1 MAGKAKRTADEL
13 ADAREERR
21 VEQAQEESDYWQAK
35 TLQAD
40 HIVQALAK
48 RPTGRPTIYNE
59 DKAALIC
66 ELLSTGLSLNAIC
79 KRDDMPG
86 ISTISRWIEEKPLF
100 RAKYALAREK
110 QADAI
115 FDQCLDIADEAAND
129 ILYDNNG
136 QAMLNNVSVQRAK
149 LRIDTRFRIAGKLNS
164 KYADKG
170 AGVADVLNVTHNNLT
185 IDARALDG
193 EQRDKLRS
201 LLLIAKASET

>member
-1 MAGKAKRTADEL
+1 MAGKAKRTVDDK
-13 ADAREERR
+13 ADAREDRR
-21 VEQAQEESDYWQAK
+21 IAQAQEESDYWAK
-35 TLQAD
+35 VNTRAD
-40 HIVQALAK
+40 MSLGALK
-48 RPTGRPTIYNE
+48 TIGRPSSYTQE
-59 DKAALIC
+59 KADAIC
-66 ELLSTGLSLNAIC
+66 MLLAGGMSLNKIC
-79 KRDDMPG
+79 KRDDMPSMPTVG
-86 ISTISRWIEEKPLF
+86 LWTKENSDFLH
-100 RAKYALAREK
+100 KYTRAREA

-115 FDQCLDIADEAAND
+115 FDECLDIADEAAND
-129 ILYDNNG
+129 ILYDDNG

>member
-1 MAGKAKRTADEL
+1 MARKAKRTADEL
-13 ADAREERR
+13 ANEREERR
-21 VEQAQEESDYWQAK
+21 VEQAIEESSYWNAK
-35 TLQAD
+35 IAGADNVLQAMA
-40 HIVQALAK
+40 VK
-48 RPTGRPTIYNE
+48 RGRPSIYN
-59 DKAALIC
+59 DKTAEHVCAL
-66 ELLSTGLSLNAIC
+66 LAQGLSLHKVC
-79 KRDDMPG
+79 ERDDTPG
-86 ISTISRWIEEKPLF
+86 FSTITRWLEENPSF
-100 RAKYALAREK
+100 RARYVIAREK

-115 FDQCLDIADEAAND
+115 FDECLDIADEAAND
-129 ILYDNNG
+129 ILYDDNG

>member
-1 MAGKAKRTADEL
+1 MASKVKKSATEL
-13 ADAREERR
+13 ANAREERR
-21 VEQAQEESDYWQAK
+21 IEQAQEESSYWQAK
-35 TLQAD
+35 VAGADNVLQA
-40 HIVQALAK
+40 IAL
-48 RPTGRPTIYNE
+48 RNGRPSIYNE
-59 DKAALIC
+59 ECAEKIC
-66 ELLSTGLSLNAIC
+66 ELLASGVSLNKIC
-79 KRDDMPG
+79 QRDDMPG
-86 ISTISRWIEEKPLF
+86 ISTVSRWIEEKPLF

-115 FDQCLDIADEAAND
+115 FDECLDIADEAAND
-129 ILYDNNG
+129 ILYDDNG